1 MNGMVSVSTNTIEY
15 SGLTLCG
22 ETQNSDRIKRWW
34 GIAGKPFYWILNPG
48 TEDFVSQYD
57 YNWSGGDGRMNNIIY
72 AKLSDE
78 RTYTYCYYEYTPG
91 IEKPT
96 MSWTGRFYSF
106 EGDPNYLDR
115 WLQRY
120 YTYEPLRDS
129 ITNVSNYNYQGVLS
143 SYSYDNDT
151 LGRRTNRVDVTPS
164 LTLTNVFGYNAK
176 SEVTRAMMGDNTYG
190 YDYDSIGNR
199 IQSAVAVGSEQSFTN
214 TYTANALNQY
224 TQIDLLPPP
233 SSILPKYDL
242 DGNIITNGVWSY
254 TWDAENRMVSACSN
268 GLLLIT
274 NRYDD
279 QSRRIAKIVSLG
291 GTEIQR
297 NTFVYD
303 GWNPI
308 RELRVQGS
316 GVSTNYYCWGPDLS
330 GSLQGAGGVGGLQ
343 AVIVVGE
350 TPATYY
356 TCYDANGNITAYVD
370 ELGNAYAEYAYDAFG
385 NTVSQSG
392 DLASTFSHRFSTK
405 YADDETGLYYYGYR
419 YYAPGLGRWVNRDP
433 LVDVGFIITTV
444 SSDAISEFLVEP
456 ELVNVYLFVQNNSVD
471 KLDYQGLTTIRMILS
486 SFFATISSGPSLWV
500 MGQDDAYTRIVRKW
514 APVKGN
520 VARLKQAVAANSA
533 DWKQN
538 HITSSSWTPTMS
550 FYPDP
555 KNGWRSLVREP
566 AGTEPKAAR
575 RALIWSLL
583 LDYETEKL
591 HTSSIGSFTI
601 IATADKVDVSKCR
614 AKLNVWMYN
623 EMSRRSFG
631 VFSNHPV
638 FRFSKMSSQFMWW
651 NWKEE
656 FMFDAKGSITDIP
669 PGSGGGW

>member
-1 MNGMVSVSTNTIEY
+1 MSYVQIRP
-15 SGLTLCG
+15 LC
-22 ETQNSDRIKRWW
+22 
-34 GIAGKPFYWILNPG
+34 
-48 TEDFVSQYD
+48 
-57 YNWSGGDGRMNNIIY
+57 
-72 AKLSDE
+72 LS
-78 RTYTYCYYEYTPG
+78 PG

-120 YTYEPLRDS
+120 YTYEPLRES

-199 IQSAVAVGSEQSFTN
+199 IQSAVAVGSGQALTN
-214 TYTANALNQY
+214 TYAANALNQY
-224 TQIDLLPPP
+224 TQIDLIPPP

-242 DGNIITNGVWSY
+242 DGNMITNGVWSY

-303 GWNPI
+303 GWNLI

-370 ELGNAYAEYAYDAFG
+370 ELGNAYAEYSYDAFG
-385 NTVSQSG
+385 NPISQSG

-419 YYAPGLGRWVNRDP
+419 YYAPGLGRWVSRDP
-433 LVDVGFIITTV
+433 IG
-444 SSDAISEFLVEP
+444 EQGG
-456 ELVNVYLFVQNNSVD
+456 VNVYGFVGNDSINSLDILGNFAMDLEPGAPPAHLVKLLEHLAKLDLILPALLDQCNNSKCVCD
-471 KLDYQGLTTIRMILS
+471 SKAKKQCEEEAKKIAARIRSIFVNNYDSGLDDPALNYIPKGQYEGDMVGNHYCWTWARNFYSELMALKPMQFTFFHARNKGTANHNGIGPMHYFVHIYVGNRRDPAGKRDPACALTLDDNWQGKNGFIHKGLIPPT
-486 SFFATISSGPSLWV
+486 SSG
-500 MGQDDAYTRIVRKW
+500 A
-514 APVKGN
+514 
-520 VARLKQAVAANSA
+520 
-533 DWKQN
+533 
-538 HITSSSWTPTMS
+538 
-550 FYPDP
+550 
-555 KNGWRSLVREP
+555 GWGKHEILGFHEAS
-566 AGTEPKAAR
+566 
-575 RALIWSLL
+575 
-583 LDYETEKL
+583 YEFENL
-591 HTSSIGSFTI
+591 
-601 IATADKVDVSKCR
+601 
-614 AKLNVWMYN
+614 
-623 EMSRRSFG
+623 
-631 VFSNHPV
+631 
-638 FRFSKMSSQFMWW
+638 
-651 NWKEE
+651 
-656 FMFDAKGSITDIP
+656 
-669 PGSGGGW
+669 